1 VSGAPETPAE
11 VSDHAYFQAIEEKF
25 VELRGAPL
33 LLSPVDWQVASRWH
47 REGVPLEL
55 VTRTLE
61 ELFARRKERG
71 AKGRISSLR
80 YCVPAVEAA
89 WGDLRE
95 MTAPGRRAPAPAFE
109 VAPRLAAL
117 AAALAGHESLAARVA
132 ALTGEPPAIEETLAE
147 LDREMLEGAEAGL
160 SPEIRE
166 EVAAAVGKTLASL
179 AARLPA
185 EELEKARE
193 RLARQILRRRL
204 GLPVLSLFSPEA
216 EGTARGKE
224 RVQEADPK

>member
-1 VSGAPETPAE
+1 VSGAPQTPAE
-11 VSDHAYFQAIEEKF
+11 VSDHAYFQAIEAKF

-95 MTAPGRRAPAPAFE
+95 LTAPGRRAPAPAFE
-109 VAPRLAAL
+109 AEPRLAAL
-117 AAALAGHESLAARVA
+117 AAALAADPALAARIA
-132 ALTGEPPAIEETLAE
+132 ALAGEPQAIEESLAE
-147 LDREMLEGAEAGL
+147 LDRGMLDRAEAGL
-160 SPEIRE
+160 TPDLRAEI
-166 EVAAAVGKTLASL
+166 AAAVGKTLAAL

-193 RLARQILRRRL
+193 RLSRQILRQRL

-216 EGTARGKE
+216 EGTA
-224 RVQEADPK
+224 P

>member
-1 VSGAPETPAE
+1 MSGAPETPAE

-47 REGVPLEL
+47 REGVPLAL

-95 MTAPGRRAPAPAFE
+95 LTAPGHRVPAPAFE
-109 VAPRLAAL
+109 AAPRLAAL
-117 AAALAGHESLAARVA
+117 SAAVSSLSADPALAARVA
-132 ALTGEPPAIEETLAE
+132 ALTGEPQAIEESLAG
-147 LDREMLEGAEAGL
+147 LDREMLAGAEEGL
-160 SPEIRE
+160 SVGLRAEIDAT
-166 EVAAAVGKTLASL
+166 VDKTLAAL

-193 RLARQILRRRL
+193 RLSRQILRRRL

-216 EGTARGKE
+216 EGTVHRE
-224 RVQEADPK
+224 PDPQ

>member
-1 VSGAPETPAE
+1 VSGDPATAAE

-47 REGVPLEL
+47 QEGVPLEL

-95 MTAPGRRAPAPAFE
+95 LTAPGRRAQAPAFE
-109 VAPRLAAL
+109 AAPRLAAL
-117 AAALAGHESLAARVA
+117 SAAIAALSGHQALAARVA
-132 ALTGEPPAIEETLAE
+132 ALSAPASDPQAIEERLAE
-147 LDREMLEGAEAGL
+147 LDREMLDRAEEGL
-160 SPEIRE
+160 SAELRAEI
-166 EVAAAVGKTLASL
+166 AAAVGKTLASL

-185 EELEKARE
+185 EELDKARE
-193 RLARQILRRRL
+193 RLSRQILRRRL

-216 EGTARGKE
+216 ETT
-224 RVQEADPK
+224 DS